1 MNNLFKDKTVIIVAH
16 RLQTVKHADKI
27 IVFENWKI
35 IEEWNHYDLLNIKW
49 NYYKM
54 IELQSWF

>member
-27 IVFENWKI
+27 IVFENGKI
-35 IEEWNHYDLLNIKW
+35 IEEGNHYDLLNIKG

-54 IELQSWF
+54 IELQSGF